1 MLGFVSPCSSDG
13 DSHTRLPH
21 HTPWLLYVP
30 SAPLLLPYPL
40 QFLHSLG
47 ARRILVVRPQAV
59 GCMPY
64 VRSLYPKP
72 FPPHC
77 VQAANA
83 VALSVG
89 KILTKVLRK
98 TRRKYRDGTIFEFK
112 WYELWQAAF
121 TRPQAMGECGSV
133 RRVLGLTAVGATEL
147 RSGVIKGLAQLE
159 IGVAGCAHLA
169 NG

>member
-13 DSHTRLPH
+13 DSHTQLPH

-64 VRSLYPKP
+64 VRSFYPKP

-83 VALSVG
+83 VALSVE
-89 KILTKVLRK
+89 KILRKVLRK
-98 TRRKYRDGTIFEFK
+98 TCRKHRDATISEFK
-112 WYELWQAAF
+112 W
-121 TRPQAMGECGSV
+121 
-133 RRVLGLTAVGATEL
+133 
-147 RSGVIKGLAQLE
+147 
-159 IGVAGCAHLA
+159 
-169 NG
+169 